1 MIVFE
6 GGRKIHMES
15 IRELLIE
22 EMADLYDAEKQLVKA
37 LPKMAKAASNDQL
50 REAFESHLEQTRGH
64 VERLEQAFQLLEQ
77 KAKGKPCAAMKGLIE
92 EGKETIEED
101 LSDGL
106 LDSAIICA
114 AQKVE
119 HYEIAGYG
127 TLSAWARS
135 LGLDD
140 VAGLLEE
147 TLAEEKEAD
156 EKLTQVG
163 GDVLADAEAA
173 GEQDEEEAPKKGA
186 TTKSKSNGRA
196 RRRAS

>member
-64 VERLEQAFQLLEQ
+64 VERLEQAFQLLEH

-135 LGLDD
+135 LGLDE

-163 GDVLADAEAA
+163 GDVLTDVEAA
-173 GEQDEEEAPKKGA
+173 EEQDEAEAPKKAA
-186 TTKSKSNGRA
+186 TAKAKSNGRA

>member
-1 MIVFE
+1 
-6 GGRKIHMES
+6 MES

-37 LPKMAKAASNDQL
+37 LPKMAKAASNEQL
-50 REAFESHLEQTRGH
+50 REAFENHLEQTRGH
-64 VERLEQAFQLLEQ
+64 VQRLEQAFRLLDH
-77 KAKGKPCAAMKGLIE
+77 KAKGKPCAAMKGLVE
-92 EGKETIEED
+92 EGKETMEEDD

-106 LDSAIICA
+106 MDSAIIAA

-135 LGLDD
+135 LGLDE

-163 GDVLADAEAA
+163 GDVLMEVESA
-173 GEQDEEEAPKKGA
+173 GEQEDEEEENGTQRKGVA
-186 TTKSKSNGRA
+186 AKSKAIGRA
-196 RRRAS
+196 KRRAS

>member
-1 MIVFE
+1 
-6 GGRKIHMES
+6 MES
-15 IRELLIE
+15 IRELLVE

-64 VERLEQAFQLLEQ
+64 VARLEKAFQLLDE

-101 LSDGL
+101 FSDGL
-106 LDSAIICA
+106 MDSAIICA

-119 HYEIAGYG
+119 HYEISGYG
-127 TLSAWARS
+127 TLSAWARA

-156 EKLTQVG
+156 EKLTQVA
-163 GDVLADAEAA
+163 GDVLAETSETSEEDSQEDQDAP
-173 GEQDEEEAPKKGA
+173 GKKGIA
-186 TTKSKSNGRA
+186 AKSKVNGGSK
-196 RRRAS
+196 RRAS

>member
-1 MIVFE
+1 
-6 GGRKIHMES
+6 MES

-22 EMADLYDAEKQLVKA
+22 EMSDLYDAEKQLVKA
-37 LPKMAKAASNDQL
+37 LPKMAKAASNSQL

-64 VERLEQAFQLLEQ
+64 VERLEQAFQLLDH
-77 KAKGKPCAAMKGLIE
+77 KAKSKPCAAMKGLIE
-92 EGKETIEED
+92 EGKETMEED
-101 LSDGL
+101 LPDGL

-119 HYEIAGYG
+119 HYEMSGYG

-135 LGLDD
+135 LGLDE

-156 EKLTQVG
+156 EKLTQVA
-163 GDVLADAEAA
+163 GDVLAETEAA
-173 GEQDEEEAPKKGA
+173 GEQEAPKKTAGA
-186 TTKSKSNGRA
+186 KSKGNGRA
-196 RRRAS
+196 KRRAS

>member
-1 MIVFE
+1 
-6 GGRKIHMES
+6 MES

-22 EMADLYDAEKQLVKA
+22 EMPDLYDAEKQLVKA
-37 LPKMAKAASNDQL
+37 LPKMAKAASSDQL

-64 VERLEQAFQLLEQ
+64 VARLEQAFQLLNV

-92 EGKETIEED
+92 EGKETMEED
-101 LSDGL
+101 LAEGL
-106 LDSAIICA
+106 MDSAIICA

-119 HYEIAGYG
+119 HYEMAGYG

-135 LGLDD
+135 LGLDE

-163 GDVLADAEAA
+163 GDVLAEAEEAD
-173 GEQDEEEAPKKGA
+173 GQEEEKETGVRRKGVA
-186 TTKSKSNGRA
+186 KKSNGRSK
-196 RRRAS
+196 RRAG